1 MKILTSGIFAAVLA
15 VLLAVGITAD
25 RASAHGSD
33 ASGGNLTNYHE
44 GGHQCNNSHRIS
56 LSDATCLS
64 GKDQGYV
71 LSKNGHIHWV
81 NSECASYGEV
91 VAHIDIQAARDTHW
105 HLEGWHGQ
113 YLDNTGG
120 FNVRK
125 ISCCIDEGDNLCW
138 KNQVEPI
145 ESGDWAGHIQV
156 ITVHSSS
163 YSTAH
168 VDVSTHE
175 KRYRLCSSDDTVYS
189 NSLYCQ
195 NDPSGDAFVAP
206 PPTAEELNQLSKET
220 LRARP
225 CGGDDEPDCT
235 CGDHICD
242 RFDCLENYEQSTA
255 SEMCFFQTG
264 GKKFFH
270 RESAMLNCEAQNI
283 RCRVAQYYIGQ
294 GNYHQYY
301 ADRAYS
307 FDASMSELRTLNNC
321 DGVPTIHS
329 CPVVAGDCMNYYRQS
344 SADDS
349 CRSESASVENVE
361 DRGTWCALEAE
372 CRKPNG
378 TWWET
383 YIEILP
389 TFADELLNCRGEFE
403 LEC

>member
-1 MKILTSGIFAAVLA
+1 MKILKSGMFVAILAAM
-15 VLLAVGITAD
+15 LAVGATPN
-25 RASAHGSD
+25 RANAHGSV
-33 ASGGNLTNYHE
+33 SGPGYHY
-44 GGHQCNNSHRIS
+44 GGHQCNNWARIS

-64 GKDQGYV
+64 GKDKGYV
-71 LSKNGHIHWV
+71 WSKAGHVHWV
-81 NSECASYGEV
+81 RNECSAYGTV
-91 VAHIDIQAARDTHW
+91 VALLDIQTTRDGHYHLADGSKHENNTSAA
-105 HLEGWHGQ
+105 
-113 YLDNTGG
+113 
-120 FNVRK
+120 NVRDIK
-125 ISCCIDEGDNLCW
+125 CCIDEGDNLCW
-138 KNQVEPI
+138 KDQVEPV
-145 ESGDWAGHIQV
+145 ESGRLAGQV
-156 ITVHSSS
+156 RIVQVHSSS
-163 YSTAH
+163 YSTGY
-168 VDVSTHE
+168 VDVSTHRA
-175 KRYRLCSSDDTVYS
+175 RYRLCSSDDTVYS

-255 SEMCFFQTG
+255 SEMCFFQTA

-283 RCRVAQYYIGQ
+283 RCKVAQYYIGQ

-349 CRSESASVENVE
+349 CRSESASVVNVT